1 MLYMWMIAIIVTVY
15 INLILTYDTIF
26 QINFHTSKMRWCLL
40 SAIVLFSCVHLYIF
54 QDFNSFIIFEIILG
68 FCTILICDTKHTL
81 SVMLL
86 SFIVLTFLC
95 VLIGTLLI
103 FIGIFVDF
111 WNTTPIT
118 RAEAVFA
125 ASFIQ
130 LVVLTSISLYKRIYK
145 HTVKTEALPDSS
157 LFIFSSIASLT
168 IMLLVIIYQ
177 YAFVSELI
185 NFRWLKTI
193 VVITCIIAFLFTY
206 ISIWLVYTKHQSKLF
221 LEDKKYY
228 LSLFKDQNNKMIDIM
243 TKDTSLRRFRHDYNA
258 HLNTLEGL
266 LRNKNYSEAET
277 FLKRLLDRKTEMAN
291 VSYTGIPSI
300 DYLIEGYHEKAV
312 SLGITWEFNGKM
324 ENVSDIDYIAMS
336 SLFSNLLSNAIEGAT
351 AVTQNPFITTTVS
364 SQKYMVQLAITNSC
378 LGKPDISKSSKKR
391 CDEHGYGLANVKEL
405 IRQKNGV
412 FETAINNSSFTVI
425 AKLSIHAPR
434 EF

>member
-1 MLYMWMIAIIVTVY
+1 MLYIWMIAIIVTVY

-26 QINFHTSKMRWCLL
+26 QINFHTSKMRWGFL
-40 SAIVLFSCVHLYIF
+40 STIVIFSCVHPYMF
-54 QDFNSFIIFEIILG
+54 HNFNAFIIFEFILG
-68 FCTILICDTKHTL
+68 FCTILICDTKKPLMVT
-81 SVMLL
+81 LL

-95 VLIGTLLI
+95 VLIGSLLI

-130 LVVLTSISLYKRIYK
+130 LVVLTSISLYKRKYK

-157 LFIFSSIASLT
+157 LFIFSFIASLT

-193 VVITCIIAFLFTY
+193 VVITCVIAFLFIY
-206 ISIWLVYTKHQSKLF
+206 ICIWLHYKNQAIILF
-221 LEDKKYY
+221 QEEKKYY
-228 LSLFKDQNNKMIDIM
+228 LSLLQDQNNKMIDIM
-243 TKDTSLRRFRHDYNA
+243 TKDTSLRRFRHDYYA
-258 HLNTLEGL
+258 HMNTLKGL
-266 LRNKNYSEAET
+266 LCNENYLEANNFLTQLSDKET
-277 FLKRLLDRKTEMAN
+277 EITNL
-291 VSYTGIPSI
+291 SYTGIPSI
-300 DYLIEGYHEKAV
+300 DYIIEGYHKKAV

-324 ENVSDIDYIAMS
+324 ENVSDIDYIAIS

-378 LGKPDISKSSKKR
+378 SGKPDISKSSKKR

-405 IRQKNGV
+405 VRQKNGI